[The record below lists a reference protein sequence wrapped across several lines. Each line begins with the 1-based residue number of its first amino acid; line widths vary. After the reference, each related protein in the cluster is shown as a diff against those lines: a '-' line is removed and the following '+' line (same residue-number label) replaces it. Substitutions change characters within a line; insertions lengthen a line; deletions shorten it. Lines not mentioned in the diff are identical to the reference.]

1 MTDITTQ
8 LLYWRKR
15 FALQSIEVAGVLNG
29 EWRADDVQVLPSLRM
44 VKQDVQKPCIRRLQ
58 KVRLMLKFDGL
69 RQGRVARAR
78 EEDLESRYDLILFA
92 ALRPNAT
99 QQISIVRR

>member
-29 EWRADDVQVLPSLRM
+29 EWRADDVQVPPSLRM

-58 KVRLMLKFDGL
+58 KVRLMHVFDRL
-69 RQGRVARAR
+69 HQGKVAGAR
-78 EEDLESRYDLILFA
+78 EKDLESRDDLVQIA
-92 ALRPNAT
+92 ALQKDAA
-99 QQISIVRR
+99 QQIFVVGR